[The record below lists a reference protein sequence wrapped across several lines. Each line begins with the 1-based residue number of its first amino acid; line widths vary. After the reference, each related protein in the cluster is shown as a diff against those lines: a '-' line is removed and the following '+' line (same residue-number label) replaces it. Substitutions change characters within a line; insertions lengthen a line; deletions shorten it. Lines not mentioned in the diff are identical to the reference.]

1 MTEKRIPADVL
12 RESRRRDSTDKRTRV
27 FRAVDQMKRDGV
39 DITFAA
45 VARTA
50 KVSNWLVYADGVR
63 DCITAAREHQ
73 AAEPAR
79 AKPSGRLAT
88 DASLR
93 TDLEL
98 ARQDNR
104 SLRQEIARLKTLLR
118 ERLGEQLEAESSH
131 SLRQR
136 IDELTDANVRY
147 RNENLTLT
155 SSNEE
160 LTTQLCTR
168 EADLTAARTSLRRMI
183 REQTSRLGQEVA
195 HRGLGDEKS

>member
-1 MTEKRIPADVL
+1 M
-12 RESRRRDSTDKRTRV
+12 
-27 FRAVDQMKRDGV
+27 GV
-39 DITFAA
+39 GLAGAGAGT
-45 VARTA
+45 
-50 KVSNWLVYADGVR
+50 G
-63 DCITAAREHQ
+63 AREHQ

-118 ERLGEQLEAESSH
+118 ERLGEQLEADSSH

-155 SSNEE
+155 SSNED

-168 EADLTAARTSLRRMI
+168 EADLTATRTSLRRMI
-183 REQTSRLGQEVA
+183 REQTSEISRESGE
-195 HRGLGDEKS
+195 EKT